1 MRPWPSNSA
10 AKAAAERGIGGGFVC
25 RAPKAREFRVVAQ
38 FLVGERQ
45 LRMDLRTA
53 RIAGKSL
60 QLFEPRAAPLEEIV
74 VRPAIGAG
82 AIAALGLGMFHQR
95 LGLEI
100 LVAVRHEPAINL
112 SASRFG

>member
-1 MRPWPSNSA
+1 
-10 AKAAAERGIGGGFVC
+10 
-25 RAPKAREFRVVAQ
+25 
-38 FLVGERQ
+38 
-45 LRMDLRTA
+45 MDLWTA
-53 RIAGKSL
+53 RIPGKFL

-100 LVAVRHEPAINL
+100 LVAVGHEPAINL
-112 SASRFG
+112 NASRLGGRRPLRLRRVWRGRRRWQRIKRGLYGRRLQELEVRARRH

>member
-1 MRPWPSNSA
+1 
-10 AKAAAERGIGGGFVC
+10 
-25 RAPKAREFRVVAQ
+25 
-38 FLVGERQ
+38 
-45 LRMDLRTA
+45 MDLWTA
-53 RIAGKSL
+53 RIPGKFL

-100 LVAVRHEPAINL
+100 LVAMCHEPSINL
-112 SASRFG
+112 NASRLGGRCPSGCGGFGGAGGAGSGLNAVSTGGGFK